1 MGKKKYMNII
11 RLKHESLPL
20 SFDIAGVNRDS
31 YF

>member
-1 MGKKKYMNII
+1 MNII